1 MGATVFRPQPHRRG
15 ILPLLVSLLLCTLW
29 APAAGAEPNA
39 PNPFL
44 EDGFRLLYG
53 LDFSAGHVVFSS
65 WTQQHPEDPLGPVFD
80 AAGLLF
86 SEFERLGVLES
97 QFYTNDQAFA
107 ARKQLSPDPDLQTRF
122 DAALALAETRA
133 QARLVR
139 NPKDSDALFA
149 MTLSSGLKADYAA
162 LIAKH
167 NLASL
172 HYTRDATQ
180 WAQQLL
186 AVDPGCSDAHIATG
200 FSKYVLGSMAAPVR
214 WILRLGGV
222 GGDKNQG
229 MAELE
234 ITAEHGHY
242 LAPFARILLAIAY
255 VREKDKVRAREILAS
270 LRDQFPGNPLFAR
283 EIARLDS
290 GL

>member
-1 MGATVFRPQPHRRG
+1 MTFRLDRRRRG
-15 ILPLLVSLLLCTLW
+15 FLLLVSLLLCTLC
-29 APAAGAEPNA
+29 ALPAGAEPNA

-53 LDFSAGHVVFSS
+53 LDFTAGHVVFSS
-65 WTQQHPEDPLGPVFD
+65 WTQQHPDDPLGPVFD

-86 SEFERLGVLES
+86 SEFDRLGVLES
-97 QFYTNDQAFA
+97 QFYTDDQAFA
-107 ARKQLSPDPDLQTRF
+107 ARKQLSPDPALQTRF

-133 QARLVR
+133 QARLSR

-167 NLASL
+167 NLVSL
-172 HYTRDATQ
+172 HYTREATA

-186 AVDPGCSDAHIATG
+186 AVDPDCYDAHIATG

-214 WILRLGGV
+214 WILRLGGI
-222 GGDKNQG
+222 GGDKSQG
-229 MAELE
+229 IAELE
-234 ITAEHGHY
+234 ITAARGHY

-255 VREKDKVRAREILAS
+255 VREKDKVRAREVLAS
-270 LRDQFPGNPLFAR
+270 LRDQFPGNPLFSR

-290 GL
+290 SH

>member
-1 MGATVFRPQPHRRG
+1 MGAMMVRLDRRKRA
-15 ILPLLVSLLLCTLW
+15 IPLLVGLLLCTLC
-29 APAAGAEPNA
+29 APPAGAEPNA

-53 LDFSAGHVVFSS
+53 LDFTAGHVVFSS

-86 SEFERLGVLES
+86 SEFDRLGVLES
-97 QFYTNDQAFA
+97 QFYTDDRTFA
-107 ARKQLSPDPDLQTRF
+107 GRKQLSPDPALQTRF

-133 QARLVR
+133 QVRLGR

-167 NLASL
+167 NLVSL
-172 HYTRDATQ
+172 HYTREATL

-186 AVDPGCSDAHIATG
+186 AVDPDCYDAHIATG

-222 GGDKNQG
+222 GGDKSQG
-229 MAELE
+229 IAELE
-234 ITAEHGHY
+234 LTAGHGHY

-255 VREKDKVRAREILAS
+255 VREKDKARARDVLAS

-290 GL
+290 SH

>member
-1 MGATVFRPQPHRRG
+1 MGTMIFRLEGRKRG
-15 ILPLLVSLLLCTLW
+15 ILLLLPLLVCTLW
-29 APAAGAEPNA
+29 APAAGAEPTA

-53 LDFSAGHVVFSS
+53 RDFTAAHVVFSS
-65 WTQQHPEDPLGPVFD
+65 WTQQHPDDPIGPVLD

-86 SEFERLGVLES
+86 SEFDRLGVLEA
-97 QFYTNDQAFA
+97 QFYADDHAFA
-107 ARKQLSPDPDLQTRF
+107 ARKQLSADPALETRF
-122 DAALALAETRA
+122 DAALALAESRA
-133 QARLVR
+133 RARLDR

-172 HYTRDATQ
+172 HYTREGTV

-186 AVDPGCSDAHIATG
+186 AVDPGCYDAYIATG
-200 FSKYVLGSMAAPVR
+200 SSKYILGSMAAPVR

-222 GGDKNQG
+222 AGDKKQG
-229 MAELE
+229 IAELE
-234 ITAEHGHY
+234 IASEHGHY
-242 LAPFARILLAIAY
+242 LAPFARILLSIAY
-255 VREKDKVRAREILAS
+255 VREKDKVRARELLAS

-283 EIARLDS
+283 QIARLDS
-290 GL
+290 VH

>member
-1 MGATVFRPQPHRRG
+1 MGALIFRLDRRKRG
-15 ILPLLVSLLLCTLW
+15 ILLLVPLLCCTLW

-39 PNPFL
+39 SNPLL

-53 LDFSAGHVVFSS
+53 LDFTAGHAVFSS
-65 WTQQHPEDPLGPVFD
+65 WTEQHPDDPLGPVFD

-86 SEFERLGVLES
+86 SEFDRLGVLES
-97 QFYTNDQAFA
+97 QFYADDQAFA
-107 ARKQLSPDPDLQTRF
+107 ARKQLSPDPALQTRF

-133 QARLVR
+133 QARLSR

-172 HYTRDATQ
+172 HYTREATN

-186 AVDPGCSDAHIATG
+186 AVDPGCSDAYIATG
-200 FSKYVLGSMAAPVR
+200 SSKYILGSMAAPVR

-222 GGDKNQG
+222 AGDKKQG

-234 ITAEHGHY
+234 IAAEHGHY
-242 LAPFARILLAIAY
+242 LAPFARILLSIAY
-255 VREKDKVRAREILAS
+255 VREKDKVRARELLTS
-270 LRDQFPGNPLFAR
+270 LREQFPGNPLFAR
-283 EIARLDS
+283 QIARLDS
-290 GL
+290 SH